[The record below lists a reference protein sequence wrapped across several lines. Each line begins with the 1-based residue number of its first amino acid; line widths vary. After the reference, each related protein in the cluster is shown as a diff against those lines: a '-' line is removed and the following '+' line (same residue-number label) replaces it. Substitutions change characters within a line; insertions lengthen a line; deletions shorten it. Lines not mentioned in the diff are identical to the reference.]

1 MKKIF
6 IAIVGMLVAG
16 SAFADL
22 EVAKMTITGVTTN
35 ASEASFDTQDSVKRV
50 TGKIKAIHVDVSA
63 SSNIDIDIVAQ
74 SAVGSAAVTL
84 LSLDDVTADAS
95 YYPMA
100 QAQTTAGASI
110 TNQGTELV
118 ALKQTIRLSAG
129 DSDAASKDVTVYVIY
144 EE

>member
-6 IAIVGMLVAG
+6 IAIVGMLVAV
-16 SAFADL
+16 SAHADL
-22 EVAKMTITGVTTN
+22 EVAKMTISGVTTN
-35 ASEASFDTQDSVKRV
+35 ASEGSFDTQDSVKRV

-63 SSNIDIDIVAQ
+63 SANIDIDIVAQ

-84 LSLDDVTADAS
+84 LSLDDVTADAT

-129 DSDAASKDVTVYVIY
+129 DSDAADKDVTVYVIY